1 GMVQLFLI
9 ANNSISLISN
19 FLAELLHP
27 YTLVKPTNVIF
38 NKSTVIYFHHNI
50 YFIED
55 VVFIFSWFLI
65 FNYSDKIIDVRIVYF
80 IVFTNRQCITH
91 TPFFHKSKF
100 FATNIK
106 KNIIMEILF
115 SILLHHLIALP
126 FYIYPTGCRI

>member
-1 GMVQLFLI
+1 FFHVSFFLI
-9 ANNSISLISN
+9 FVYLSIFDSFS
-19 FLAELLHP
+19 
-27 YTLVKPTNVIF
+27 TLR
-38 NKSTVIYFHHNI
+38 SSDLNI

-65 FNYSDKIIDVRIVYF
+65 FKYSDKIIDVRIVYF

-115 SILLHHLIALP
+115 SILLHHLIAIP
-126 FYIYPTGCRI
+126 FYIYS